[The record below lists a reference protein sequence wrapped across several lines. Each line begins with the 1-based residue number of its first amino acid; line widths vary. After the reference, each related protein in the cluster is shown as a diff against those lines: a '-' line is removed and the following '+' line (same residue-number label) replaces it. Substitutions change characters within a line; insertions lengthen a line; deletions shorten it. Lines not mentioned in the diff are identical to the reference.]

1 MVHRDLEQS
10 KDEKRP
16 YYQEIGVD
24 VETIQRALLLV
35 LNSLES
41 TFCSVECMVPSSKY
55 FFVFIIFFYCAIDA
69 VSFVAAAA
77 TTTTTTAQR
86 PSFVCYPTHFTIVLY
101 FSSKE

>member
-1 MVHRDLEQS
+1 MHRDLEQS

-41 TFCSVECMVPSSKY
+41 TFCSVECMVPSSK
-55 FFVFIIFFYCAIDA
+55 
-69 VSFVAAAA
+69 
-77 TTTTTTAQR
+77 
-86 PSFVCYPTHFTIVLY
+86 
-101 FSSKE
+101 